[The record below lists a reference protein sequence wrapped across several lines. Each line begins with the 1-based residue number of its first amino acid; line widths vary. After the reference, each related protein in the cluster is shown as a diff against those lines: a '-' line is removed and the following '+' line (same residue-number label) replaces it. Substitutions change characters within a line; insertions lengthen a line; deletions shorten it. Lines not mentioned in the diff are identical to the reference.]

1 MQRLATIAP
10 PQVHEIWA
18 LLSQIPD
25 PEIPVLTITD
35 LGMVRNVTQMGEG
48 WVIGFTPTY
57 SGCPATE
64 HLIGAIR
71 EAMTTHGFTPVQ
83 VVLQLDPAWT
93 TDWMTPD
100 ARERLRQ
107 YGISPPAGH
116 SCHAHLPPEV
126 RCPRCASVHTTLIS
140 EFGSTACKALYRC
153 DSCRDLSIISNV
165 FEDAMTTFHS
175 LTVAKVE
182 PETRDAVTITFAV
195 PQPLQEAYRF
205 RPGQHLTLKASFDG
219 EELRRCY
226 SICRSY
232 LPGEI
237 SVAVKAIE
245 GGRFSRYAREHI
257 RQGMTLEVMVPQGH
271 FGYQPQ
277 AERQGRYLAI
287 AAGSGITP
295 MLAIIA
301 TTLQTEPESQFTLI
315 YGNRTSQSMMFR
327 QALADLKDKYPQ
339 RLQLLCIF
347 SQETLDSDLLH
358 GRIDGEKLQSLGASL
373 INFRLYDEAFI
384 CGTAAMMD
392 ETEAALKALGMPDK
406 TIHLERFNTP
416 GTRVKRSVNVQ
427 SDGQKVTVRQDG
439 RDREIVLNADDESIL
454 DAALRQGADLPYA
467 CKGGVCATCKC
478 KVLRGKVA
486 METNYSLE
494 PDELAAGY
502 VLSCQAL
509 PLTSDVVVDFDA
521 KGMA

>member
-1 MQRLATIAP
+1 
-10 PQVHEIWA
+10 
-18 LLSQIPD
+18 
-25 PEIPVLTITD
+25 
-35 LGMVRNVTQMGEG
+35 
-48 WVIGFTPTY
+48 
-57 SGCPATE
+57 
-64 HLIGAIR
+64 
-71 EAMTTHGFTPVQ
+71 
-83 VVLQLDPAWT
+83 
-93 TDWMTPD
+93 
-100 ARERLRQ
+100 
-107 YGISPPAGH
+107 
-116 SCHAHLPPEV
+116 
-126 RCPRCASVHTTLIS
+126 
-140 EFGSTACKALYRC
+140 
-153 DSCRDLSIISNV
+153 
-165 FEDAMTTFHS
+165 MTTFHS

-257 RQGMTLEVMVPQGH
+257 RQGMTLEIMVPQGH

-347 SQETLDSDLLH
+347 SQETLDSDLL
-358 GRIDGEKLQSLGASL
+358 
-373 INFRLYDEAFI
+373 
-384 CGTAAMMD
+384 
-392 ETEAALKALGMPDK
+392 
-406 TIHLERFNTP
+406 
-416 GTRVKRSVNVQ
+416 
-427 SDGQKVTVRQDG
+427 
-439 RDREIVLNADDESIL
+439 
-454 DAALRQGADLPYA
+454 
-467 CKGGVCATCKC
+467 
-478 KVLRGKVA
+478 
-486 METNYSLE
+486 
-494 PDELAAGY
+494 
-502 VLSCQAL
+502 
-509 PLTSDVVVDFDA
+509 
-521 KGMA
+521 

>member
-1 MQRLATIAP
+1 
-10 PQVHEIWA
+10 
-18 LLSQIPD
+18 
-25 PEIPVLTITD
+25 
-35 LGMVRNVTQMGEG
+35 
-48 WVIGFTPTY
+48 
-57 SGCPATE
+57 
-64 HLIGAIR
+64 
-71 EAMTTHGFTPVQ
+71 
-83 VVLQLDPAWT
+83 
-93 TDWMTPD
+93 
-100 ARERLRQ
+100 
-107 YGISPPAGH
+107 
-116 SCHAHLPPEV
+116 
-126 RCPRCASVHTTLIS
+126 
-140 EFGSTACKALYRC
+140 
-153 DSCRDLSIISNV
+153 
-165 FEDAMTTFHS
+165 
-175 LTVAKVE
+175 
-182 PETRDAVTITFAV
+182 
-195 PQPLQEAYRF
+195 
-205 RPGQHLTLKASFDG
+205 
-219 EELRRCY
+219 
-226 SICRSY
+226 
-232 LPGEI
+232 
-237 SVAVKAIE
+237 
-245 GGRFSRYAREHI
+245 
-257 RQGMTLEVMVPQGH
+257 
-271 FGYQPQ
+271 
-277 AERQGRYLAI
+277 
-287 AAGSGITP
+287 

-384 CGTAAMMD
+384 CGPAAMMD
-392 ETEAALKALGMPDK
+392 DAETALKALGMPDK

-439 RDREIVLNADDESIL
+439 RDRKSCLMPTMKAFSMRHC
-454 DAALRQGADLPYA
+454 ARADLPYA